1 MARARVIPAGQPDL
15 LDWQPPEIVR
25 AFDPQLVRGA
35 TTEARIA
42 RAVSVALQECG
53 VGRDVIAARMSAYL
67 NRKVSV
73 AMLNA
78 YASAAREDHTI
89 SLPRFLALLHATGDQ
104 RLLELLAEPFGL
116 AVIERKHLPLIDIA
130 ILRER
135 QDELRDAVN
144 AKRREA
150 RARGGL

>member
-1 MARARVIPAGQPDL
+1 MARTRATTAGQPDL

-25 AFDPQLVRGA
+25 AFAPEQVRGA
-35 TTEARIA
+35 TMEARIA

-53 VGRDVIAARMSAYL
+53 HSREEIAARMSVYL
-67 NRKVSV
+67 QRKVST

-78 YASAAREDHTI
+78 YASAAREDHSI

-130 ILRER
+130 LLRER
-135 QDELRDAVN
+135 VDELKDQVN